1 MDILPTAEGQVR
13 PLTKLE
19 TQQQQEVWQQAV
31 EEAGGKVPT
40 GRVVKDAVQKIMERT
55 KVLNT
60 YQVGEVCQIL
70 TKDNPE
76 LRGRAAVWQLSV
88 K

>member
-1 MDILPTAEGQVR
+1 M
-13 PLTKLE
+13 
-19 TQQQQEVWQQAV
+19 
-31 EEAGGKVPT
+31 PT

-55 KVLNT
+55 NVLNT
-60 YQVGEVCQIL
+60 YQVDEVCQIL

-76 LRGRAAVWQLSV
+76 LRGRAAVWQLLA